1 MANTFKVL
9 FRGAADTSLQ
19 TLYTTPAA
27 TTTLINSVVV
37 TNTASAAATYDISLN
52 DVVLANDVS
61 VPENDSA
68 VLELKQVIGAGETI
82 KALASATTVNFHISG
97 LEITG

>member
-9 FRGAADTSLQ
+9 FRGAATTSSA
-19 TLYTTPAA
+19 TLYTVPSS
-27 TTTLINSVVV
+27 TTTLINSFVI
-37 TNTASAAATYDISLN
+37 TNTANTDATYDILLN

-61 VPENDSA
+61 VPANDSA
-68 VLELKQVIGAGETI
+68 VLELKQVIESGETI